1 MNDPTVD
8 WTDGTVP
15 TVAIASPVR
24 TETYHMLHM
33 ALRQKVNHIFF
44 ITGIILYLSPQFP
57 LISSQRAG
65 RGQKIQ
71 SRVT

>member
-8 WTDGTVP
+8 RTDGTVA
-15 TVAIASPVR
+15 TLTITTPVR

-44 ITGIILYLSPQFP
+44 QTVTIITLLII
-57 LISSQRAG
+57 I
-65 RGQKIQ
+65 
-71 SRVT
+71 T